1 MKRIVSGIPIFLL
14 LMMIFTFSVVSLPMR
29 AGSKDSGIV
38 AVYGEDEATPKYGGT
53 LRIGLALQL
62 PGSLNPLVCNSG
74 SGSIVLLTN
83 VFGSLTRFN
92 ESGMVVP
99 DLAENWEISADGCN
113 YTFLLFQNVAWH
125 DGFRF
130 NASDVKYTF
139 DEILSDPE
147 VHASWRSYIQSCNLS
162 SVEILDQFTVVFR
175 LDSPDSAF
183 LSIIGWIP
191 IIPWHLYF
199 GTDLATNPYNE
210 SPVGTGPFRFVGWTP
225 GESIMLTAD
234 GEYRYNLGR
243 PYLNEVMI
251 VHYDNTTAMAEAL
264 MNNSIDM
271 IPDTLDPNEIEHM
284 HQLVGVSDVDLE
296 IPNCWAVVLNY
307 SNPILCDVRVREA
320 LSIAINRS
328 EICKDAYLGY
338 STPAKGMVPPTLSY
352 WINSELP
359 DISCNRTLAEQLLDE
374 AGYPRDITTGLRF
387 NLTIRGPGS
396 IAGSNWLRQAC
407 QDICDSWQDA
417 GVNATMLTGSNWDTR
432 FMHWFYDFNDLDNLN
447 LLFCTNGLMN
457 YGYSNATVDDLFE
470 QGRTTFNMTLRKEIY
485 DELQVLL
492 SDDIPC
498 ICLWHD
504 MSEAAYNND
513 FHGFKSPQSAALDS
527 FYLERIWYDRTLSGE
542 GNCPYRVCFTDSEG
556 RRTGYYDGTAYEDI
570 LNSTYSGMDSDPQVV
585 KIREPAGI
593 YTVELFGT
601 ENASYK
607 FEFTN
612 IALEYKDV
620 WIPEGFIHENETIT
634 YIVKVYGDGSI
645 KVYDP
650 DEFSPHD
657 LGVRSISAS
666 KTVVGQDYT
675 ADLNA
680 IVFNWGDYTEHFNIT
695 FYANT
700 TVIGTVTDVV
710 LLSGE
715 PATKSFTWNT
725 TSFAKGNYI
734 INATIDVVPGEAD
747 ISDNSATGGIVAVT
761 IIGDVNADRKVDLKD
776 VFAVGKAFG
785 TTRSGPNPSGRVY
798 VANCDINGDD
808 KIDLKDYFTTCK
820 NYGKSW

>member
-1 MKRIVSGIPIFLL
+1 MKRVVSGISIFLL
-14 LMMIFTFSVVSLPMR
+14 LMMIIVSAFNLQVR
-29 AGSKDSGIV
+29 VNSG
-38 AVYGEDEATPKYGGT
+38 ETTPEYGGT
-53 LRIGLALQL
+53 LRVGLALPL

-74 SGSIVLLTN
+74 SGSIVPLTN

-139 DEILSDPE
+139 DEILGNPE
-147 VHASWRSYIQSCNLS
+147 VHASWRDYIQSCNLS

-175 LDSPDSAF
+175 LDSPDYAF

-191 IIPWHLYF
+191 IIPWHLYY

-210 SPVGTGPFRFVGWTP
+210 NPVGTGPFRFVEWTP
-225 GESIMLTAD
+225 RESITLAAD
-234 GEYRYNLGR
+234 EGYRYNWGR

-251 VHYDNTTAMAEAL
+251 VHYDNSTAMAEAL

-271 IPDTLDPNEIEHM
+271 IPDSVDPNEIEHM
-284 HQLVGVSDVDLE
+284 HQLVGVSDADLE
-296 IPNCWAVVLNY
+296 IPNCAAVVLNY

-328 EICKDAYLGY
+328 EICRDEYLGY
-338 STPAKGMVPPTLSY
+338 STPAKGMVPPALSY

-359 DISCNRTLAEQLLDE
+359 DINCNRTLAEQLLDE

-387 NLTIRGPGS
+387 NLTIGITGALAS
-396 IAGSNWLRQAC
+396 SQWQLQAC
-407 QDICDSWQDA
+407 QDICDFWQDA
-417 GVNATMLTGSNWDTR
+417 GVNATMKTGSIGRRACDTY
-432 FMHWFYDFNDLDNLN
+432 FIHWYYDFNDPDNLN
-447 LLFCTNGLMN
+447 LLFCTNALMN
-457 YGYSNATVDDLFE
+457 YGYSNATVDNLFE
-470 QGRTTFNMTLRKEIY
+470 QGRTTSNMALRKEIY

-498 ICLWHD
+498 VCLWHGR
-504 MSEAAYNND
+504 SEVAYNND
-513 FHGFKSPQSAALDS
+513 FHGFESPQSAALDS
-527 FYLERIWYDRTLSGE
+527 FFLERIWYDRTLSGE

-556 RRTGYYDGTAYEDI
+556 RRTGYYNGNSYEDI
-570 LNSTYSGMDSDPQVV
+570 PDSTYSGVESDPQLV
-585 KIREPAGI
+585 KIREPAGV

-620 WIPEGFIHENETIT
+620 SIPEGFIHENETIT

-645 KVYDP
+645 KVYDV
-650 DEFSPHD
+650 DEYSPHD
-657 LGVRSISAS
+657 LGMRSMSVS
-666 KTVVGQDYT
+666 KTVVSQGYT
-675 ADLNA
+675 ASLNVT
-680 IVFNWGDYTEHFNIT
+680 VFNWGDYAEHFNIT

-700 TVIGTVTDVV
+700 TIIGTIADVD
-710 LLSGE
+710 LLSGVSL
-715 PATKSFTWNT
+715 TKGFTWD
-725 TSFAKGNYI
+725 TSGFARGNY
-734 INATIDVVPGEAD
+734 TISAYASPVSGEID
-747 ISDNSATGGIVAVT
+747 TTDNTYIGGAVT
-761 IIGDVNADRKVDLKD
+761 VSMQGDVNADHTVDIFDITTVAL
-776 VFAVGKAFG
+776 AFNSKPG
-785 TTRSGPNPSGRVY
+785 D
-798 VANCDINGDD
+798 ANWNNTADINN
-808 KIDLKDYFTTCK
+808 DYLVDIFDIVIVALHF
-820 NYGKSW
+820 GEIG